1 MLFSYNWLKDYV
13 RKLPKPEKLAEIL
26 TLHSF
31 EVSEVKKVK
40 GDYTLDID
48 VLPNRAGDC
57 FSHIGVAREVA
68 AVTGLVYRGQFSVK
82 SYRERFL
89 ENLISVEVKS
99 RSYCPRY
106 TAGVINGVRVGP
118 SLKWLRD
125 PLEVCGLN
133 SINNIVDVANYVM
146 LETGQ
151 PLHAF
156 DAEKLDGGKIVVR
169 FAKNGEKI
177 TTLDNQKVDLNSKI
191 LVIADF
197 QKPVAIAGIKG
208 GKGPEINKGTK
219 KN

>member
-99 RSYCPRY
+99 RS
-106 TAGVINGVRVGP
+106 
-118 SLKWLRD
+118 
-125 PLEVCGLN
+125 
-133 SINNIVDVANYVM
+133 
-146 LETGQ
+146 
-151 PLHAF
+151 
-156 DAEKLDGGKIVVR
+156 
-169 FAKNGEKI
+169 
-177 TTLDNQKVDLNSKI
+177 
-191 LVIADF
+191 
-197 QKPVAIAGIKG
+197 
-208 GKGPEINKGTK
+208 
-219 KN
+219 